1 VKKKGETSVAEKK
14 RRKTKIVCT
23 IGPAS
28 ESPQILKVLIQ
39 AGMNVARL
47 NFSHGTHEEHLRKIK
62 TIRQISDR
70 LKQPVAILQDLGGPK
85 IRIGMMKEGGV
96 ELKRGKEFFL
106 TSQVLIGDETQAT
119 VTYSALPGEVKLGDR
134 ILLADGTIELQVLES
149 NGKNIRCQVIVGGI
163 LTSHKGM
170 NFPTGTLQ
178 VTTFT
183 EKDHEDLLF
192 GIQHGVDLVG
202 LSYIQRADD
211 IEGVKRILKKESADI
226 PVIAKIERKEALEK
240 IDEII
245 LASDGI
251 MVARGDLGLET
262 PIEKIPN
269 VQKKLIQKANAL
281 GKPVITATQMLRS
294 MVDHTQPTRA
304 EVTDVVN
311 AIYDGTDAV
320 MLSEE
325 TAIGQFPVEAFQM
338 MAKIAQSAEEEF
350 PHPLFLR
357 RETDKEMNLQ
367 QAISKAA
374 SLLSEEVGAKA
385 IVTPTESGST
395 ARWVSRFRPKQPIL
409 ALSRHLSTV
418 RRLNLCWGVYPVLV
432 SDWKDTDE
440 MLERS
445 KRMPKELGM
454 TSEGEKIVI
463 IAGVPISIP
472 GTTNLIKVEVV
483 E

>member
-1 VKKKGETSVAEKK
+1 MVQER

-28 ESPQILKVLIQ
+28 ESPEILEALIRE
-39 AGMNVARL
+39 GMNVARL
-47 NFSHGTHEEHLRKIK
+47 NFSHGTHKEHLKKIK
-62 TIRQISDR
+62 TIRQISER
-70 LKQPVAILQDLGGPK
+70 FNQPVAILQDLGGPK

-96 ELKRGKEFFL
+96 ELKRGKEFHL
-106 TSQVLIGDETQAT
+106 TSLALIGDEAKAT
-119 VTYSALPGEVKLGDR
+119 VTYSDLPGEVKPGDR
-134 ILLADGTIELQVLES
+134 ILLADGTIELKVLES
-149 NGKNIRCQVIVGGI
+149 DGKNIRCEVIVGGI

-170 NFPTGTLQ
+170 NFPTRTPLASA
-178 VTTFT
+178 FT
-183 EKDHEDLLF
+183 EKDYQDLLF
-192 GIQHGVDLVG
+192 GIEHGVDLVS
-202 LSYIQRADD
+202 LSYIQKADD
-211 IEGVKRILKKESADI
+211 IERAKRILEKESADI
-226 PVIAKIERKEALEK
+226 PVIAKIERKEALEN

-245 LASDGI
+245 SASDGV

-269 VQKKLIQKANAL
+269 VQKKLIRKANAL

-325 TAIGQFPVEAFQM
+325 TASGQFPIEAFQM
-338 MAKIAQSAEEEF
+338 MGKIARSAEEEF

-357 RETDKEMNLQ
+357 RETSEAMNLQ
-367 QAISKAA
+367 QAITYAA
-374 SLLSEEVGAKA
+374 SLLAEDVRAKV
-385 IVTPTESGST
+385 ITTPTESGST
-395 ARWVSRFRPKQPIL
+395 ARWVSKLRPRQPIL
-409 ALSRHLSTV
+409 ALSRHLPTV

-432 SDWKDTDE
+432 SDWKDTDK
-440 MLERS
+440 MLRRS
-445 KRMPKELGM
+445 KKIPKELGM
-454 TSEGEKIVI
+454 ATQGDKIVI

-472 GTTNLIKVEVV
+472 GTTNLIKVEIV

>member
-1 VKKKGETSVAEKK
+1 VLVGDEKK
-14 RRKTKIVCT
+14 
-23 IGPAS
+23 AS
-28 ESPQILKVLIQ
+28 
-39 AGMNVARL
+39 M
-47 NFSHGTHEEHLRKIK
+47 
-62 TIRQISDR
+62 
-70 LKQPVAILQDLGGPK
+70 
-85 IRIGMMKEGGV
+85 
-96 ELKRGKEFFL
+96 
-106 TSQVLIGDETQAT
+106 
-119 VTYSALPGEVKLGDR
+119 TYPNLPREVKAGDR
-134 ILLADGTIELQVLES
+134 ILLADGTIELQALES
-149 NGKNIRCQVIVGGI
+149 DGKNIRCEVIVGGL

-170 NFPTGTLQ
+170 NFPTGTIQ
-178 VTTFT
+178 ASAFT

-192 GIQHGVDLVG
+192 GIKHGIDFIA
-202 LSYIQRADD
+202 LSYVKEAAD
-211 IEGVKRILKKESADI
+211 IEGVKKILKQESADI
-226 PVIAKIERKEALEK
+226 PLIAKIERKEALEK

-245 LASDGI
+245 LVSDGI
-251 MVARGDLGLET
+251 MVARGDLGMET

-325 TAIGQFPVEAFQM
+325 TATGQFPVEAFQM

-357 RETDKEMNLQ
+357 RETEEGMNLQ
-367 QAISKAA
+367 QAITYAA
-374 SLLSEEVGAKA
+374 SLLAEEVGAKV
-385 IVTPTESGST
+385 IITPTESGST
-395 ARWVSRFRPKQPIL
+395 ARWVSKLRPRQPIL
-409 ALSRHLSTV
+409 ALSQHLSTI

-454 TSEGEKIVI
+454 ASKGEKIVV

-472 GTTNLIKVEVV
+472 GTTNLIKVEIV

>member
-1 VKKKGETSVAEKK
+1 MIERKQ
-14 RRKTKIVCT
+14 RKTKIVCT

-28 ESPQILKVLIQ
+28 ESSRILEALIQ
-39 AGMNVARL
+39 GGMNVARL
-47 NFSHGTHEEHLRKIK
+47 NFSHGTHEEHSKKIK
-62 TIRQISDR
+62 TIRQIADR
-70 LKQPVAILQDLGGPK
+70 LKRPVAILQDLGGSK
-85 IRIGMMKEGGV
+85 IRIGRMKEGGG
-96 ELKRGKEFFL
+96 ELKRGKPFCL
-106 TSQVLIGDETQAT
+106 TNQVLIGDETQAT
-119 VTYSALPGEVKLGDR
+119 VTYSALPSEVRPGDR

-149 NGKNIRCQVIVGGI
+149 DGKNIRCQVISGGI

-170 NFPTGTLQ
+170 NFPTRTPLASAI
-178 VTTFT
+178 T
-183 EKDHEDLLF
+183 EKDQRDLLF
-192 GIQHGVDLVG
+192 GIQQGVDLVS
-202 LSYIQRADD
+202 LSYIQKAAD
-211 IEGVKRILKKESADI
+211 IEGVKKILKKESADI
-226 PVIAKIERKEALEK
+226 PVIAKIERKEALEN

-269 VQKKLIQKANAL
+269 VQKRLIRKANDS

-325 TAIGQFPVEAFQM
+325 TASGQFPVEAFQM

-357 RETDKEMNLQ
+357 RETGEGMNLQ
-367 QAISKAA
+367 QAITYTA
-374 SLLSEEVGAKA
+374 SLLAEEVGAKV

-395 ARWVSRFRPKQPIL
+395 ARWVSKLRPRQPIL
-409 ALSRHLSTV
+409 ALTQHLSTV
-418 RRLNLCWGVYPVLV
+418 RELNLSWGVDPVLGPG
-432 SDWKDTDE
+432 WKDTDE

-445 KRMPKELGM
+445 KRMPKDLGM
-454 TSEGEKIVI
+454 ASKGEKIVI